1 MERHLAALEDSSRR
15 LMDIDVNAP
24 RLYISLLLENE
35 AVPVRDATPA
45 ERNLHSSNCDETLR
59 NIKLNENT
67 SDFEKVMEMALTLN
81 EICANDHI
89 QELLTHTEACHEDVM
104 NSLEQLN
111 ASIAEAEEANRTGD
125 SRNVQNDLQGQDEL
139 LPDIEREEGEI
150 FALEQILSEKRHLLN
165 QMQKELDALA
175 DMTASNENM
184 DQDPDPEADANNT
197 AQIMEIEYL
206 EEKLNQLTRQE
217 QEQHSVFDQL
227 AREREELVAQFQGDT
242 HESEEES
249 SPAFE
254 DIMKFW
260 ERVSNQE
267 GGAVLEPKGCR
278 DAAVKL
284 EALLESY
291 ERAQDDIIRLDVLQQ
306 ISSTLIDSCA
316 NLETQ
321 EFDPPLSTTVKLAAR
336 TLQLLTEAGGSMAL
350 QELKER
356 VGLEAEARG
365 ETDSLGVQAVYG
377 LVACHLIHIDRSTK
391 TNLVTFT

>member
-1 MERHLAALEDSSRR
+1 
-15 LMDIDVNAP
+15 
-24 RLYISLLLENE
+24 
-35 AVPVRDATPA
+35 
-45 ERNLHSSNCDETLR
+45 
-59 NIKLNENT
+59 
-67 SDFEKVMEMALTLN
+67 MEMALTLN

-104 NSLEQLN
+104 NSLAQLN

-227 AREREELVAQFQGDT
+227 AREREELMAQFQGDT

-260 ERVSNQE
+260 ERVSNQ
-267 GGAVLEPKGCR
+267 
-278 DAAVKL
+278 
-284 EALLESY
+284 
-291 ERAQDDIIRLDVLQQ
+291 
-306 ISSTLIDSCA
+306 
-316 NLETQ
+316 
-321 EFDPPLSTTVKLAAR
+321 
-336 TLQLLTEAGGSMAL
+336 
-350 QELKER
+350 
-356 VGLEAEARG
+356 
-365 ETDSLGVQAVYG
+365 
-377 LVACHLIHIDRSTK
+377 
-391 TNLVTFT
+391 